1 MKRFFYLFIAAAA
14 LMTGCA
20 KEEGPDSPAPEQE
33 TAFAVQ
39 QTQLTQGSFSA
50 RIIPGDNEAPYYF
63 GVVTKKEFDET
74 YSGKGEDLQTAY
86 LDWFEQMA
94 QQQGITL
101 EELLT
106 NALLTGMQDYQFRS
120 LIPDTEYV
128 FFVFGV
134 DYTGKATTGVETDA
148 FKTPKATLNP
158 DAKFSITPVTVGSTF
173 FIVDIECSDPDIFY
187 YYDVMMPSVYEYYCG
202 SNPANITSYMES
214 YLSALKN
221 ENDNYAA
228 MSMEQFIS
236 SITVS
241 GKYTYDTAGS
251 EAANSLIPEMEFP
264 VFAIGI
270 ANDGTFT
277 TEPTVVMVKTA
288 ESPVNSWTIQDG
300 TEIITDTQYNIT
312 VNAAFDEVFAA
323 IVERSTYFE
332 GLSDEQIVNELLA
345 ARKNDFTDDLYVT
358 RAKIAETKLIPDED
372 YTLVLIACTPDG
384 QPKTGDKLNV
394 VKHTFKTA
402 AAVKT
407 GANYSLKVY
416 DITKTAVKVS
426 IAGDDAAEGQT
437 YMFNYAT
444 KAEIDALAKSEGSL
458 DAAYRK
464 NCDNFLDAQLKAWN
478 SSHPSAAMDRK
489 EFLSRSL
496 LSDLTT
502 GSYYNI
508 DGLTPGTDY
517 VMYVIGLKA
526 DGTYTTGAFTSEFK
540 TVADKESKVSLS
552 VGMTGTTYEQYF
564 PGQLTYTIFTYAN
577 PVDAAGTLYGKIF
590 QGTDEWADKSAAEIL
605 SELTKDEN
613 KSDDA
618 SYWRTYV
625 NWTNEGVKFYVYS
638 IGYDTDGLST
648 DILKCS
654 HTGKLSECGQ
664 NYDFKNVTFD
674 KTETISVR

>member
-1 MKRFFYLFIAAAA
+1 MKRFIYLFIAAAA

-50 RIIPGDNEAPYYF
+50 RIIPEDNEAPYYF
-63 GVVTKKEFDET
+63 GVVTKKQFDET

-86 LDWFEQMA
+86 LSWFEQMA
-94 QQQGITL
+94 LQQGITL

-134 DYTGKATTGVETDA
+134 DYTGKATTEVETDA

-288 ESPVNSWTIQDG
+288 ESPVNSWTIQEG

-345 ARKNDFTDDLYVT
+345 ARNNDFTNDLYVT

-394 VKHTFKTA
+394 VKHTFKTT
-402 AAVKT
+402 AAVET

-416 DITKTAVKVS
+416 DITKTGAKVS

-437 YMFNYAT
+437 YMINYDT
-444 KAEIDALAKSEGSL
+444 KAHIDALTTSEGSVS
-458 DAAYRK
+458 AAYRK
-464 NCDNFLDAQLKAWN
+464 SCDEFLDAQLKAWN
-478 SSHPSAAMDRK
+478 SSHTTAMDRK

-496 LSDLTT
+496 LSDLTS
-502 GSYYNI
+502 GSYYTLN
-508 DGLTPGTDY
+508 GLTPGTDY

-526 DGTYTTGAFTSEFK
+526 DGTYTTEAFTFAFK
-540 TVADKESKVSLS
+540 TVADKQSQVALT
-552 VGMTGTTYEQYF
+552 VGMSAWMYDNMDIYKGKTN
-564 PGQLTYTIFTYAN
+564 YTVQAMADPYNLVGGVYCKSF
-577 PVDAAGTLYGKIF
+577 V
-590 QGTDEWADKSAAEIL
+590 GTDEWAGKSGAEL
-605 SELTKDEN
+605 ETLLKQEVAGLYGSAEARLTVD
-613 KSDDA
+613 
-618 SYWRTYV
+618 RGT
-625 NWTNEGVKFYVYS
+625 TFYVYF
-638 IGYDTDGLST
+638 IGVDTDGIST
-648 DILKCS
+648 DIVKVT
-654 HTGKLSECGQ
+654 HTSKAEGSSNTGMGKTVGI
-664 NYDFKNVTFD
+664 D
-674 KTETISVR
+674 KKETISVR